1 MLFRRSVGGKG
12 ELAIW
17 KITETPE
24 ALLELLRK
32 QGIYA
37 DIPYFRNPGRL
48 SEWLT
53 ARILLSTLEVKQKIV
68 YNSLGKPNLE
78 GDHTHISISHSG
90 DHVAVIV
97 HPQHQTG
104 IDIEKTGDRIHRV
117 SHKFV
122 SDTERSWLSPDF
134 LTEQLYIIWGAKEC
148 AFKIYGLG
156 AIDFRDN
163 LEVEPFEFKEEGVT
177 RVHFKKGENHC
188 IYQVFFQYLNQVM
201 VTYAI
206 AS

>member
-1 MLFRRSVGGKG
+1 
-12 ELAIW
+12 
-17 KITETPE
+17 
-24 ALLELLRK
+24 
-32 QGIYA
+32 
-37 DIPYFRNPGRL
+37 
-48 SEWLT
+48 
-53 ARILLSTLEVKQKIV
+53 
-68 YNSLGKPNLE
+68 
-78 GDHTHISISHSG
+78 
-90 DHVAVIV
+90 
-97 HPQHQTG
+97 
-104 IDIEKTGDRIHRV
+104 
-117 SHKFV
+117 V